1 MRKSLLIAIILL
13 SIINSGCIR
22 NNDHDKEIANA
33 STLLNALQY
42 APITNEILFV
52 GMLGTKSGLYKYN
65 FSTKEYSEYWKND
78 KEEVVELSYSPY
90 KKSAFMLTASQSG
103 KKGVFPFINNV
114 KLYSLNLD
122 SDSVTFIENIGS
134 GLQVFSTWASD
145 ISFQVYLHVMDV
157 VAAKYVEQN
166 IKTYNASGKKLFD
179 ENKKY
184 YLAKEGFPQFPTI
197 KYNSISLNKKYSIF
211 SVDSVQTQIYL
222 IDNTNNNDKVAIT
235 KQNQKLNGVEWSDD
249 DKVLV
254 FSTIDITPGNETLY
268 DAEPNTSKLFVYSL
282 SDRKILKIFD
292 GGGLK
297 NFMLNGN
304 LLIFDDG
311 LKNKAK
317 IFIYNFYLG
326 QMIDS
331 IKISGGCGLKNIPTI
346 PDYGA

>member
-1 MRKSLLIAIILL
+1 MKKFLLISIILL

-22 NNDHDKEIANA
+22 KNDHDKEIYKD
-33 STLLNALQY
+33 STLIKDLQQT
-42 APITNEILFV
+42 PIINEILFV
-52 GMLGTKSGLYKYN
+52 GMLGKKSGLCKYN
-65 FSTKEYSEYWKND
+65 FSSKEYSEYWKND

-103 KKGVFPFINNV
+103 KKGAFPFINNI

-122 SDSVTFIENIGS
+122 SDSVAYIEHIGV
-134 GLQVFSTWASD
+134 GLQVFSTWTSD
-145 ISFQVYLHVMDV
+145 TSFQVYVHIMDV
-157 VAAKYVEQN
+157 TTAKYVEQN

-184 YLAKEGFPQFPTI
+184 YLAKEGFPQFPII
-197 KYNSISLNKKYSIF
+197 KKNLISLNKKYSIF
-211 SVDSVQTQIYL
+211 AVDSVQTQIYL
-222 IDNTNNNDKVAIT
+222 IDNTKNNEKAAIT
-235 KQNQKLNGVEWSDD
+235 KQNQKLNRVEWSDD
-249 DKVLV
+249 GKVLV

-268 DAEPNTSKLFVYSL
+268 YTEPNTSKLFVYSL

-311 LKNKAK
+311 FKKKAK
-317 IFIYNFYLG
+317 IFIYDFNLG